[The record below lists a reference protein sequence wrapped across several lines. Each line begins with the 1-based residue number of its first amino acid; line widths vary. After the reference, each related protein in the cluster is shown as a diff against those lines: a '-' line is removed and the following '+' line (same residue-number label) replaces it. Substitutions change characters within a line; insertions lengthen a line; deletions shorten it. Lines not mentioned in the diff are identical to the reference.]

1 MLDYLRTAPSP
12 LGENPI
18 PYTPTSIKTL
28 LQRLRP
34 YNLTKAEVLMIMN
47 HRPTTVAALNT
58 IVEELEQR
66 FEDEAMQE
74 EMVAIIIEVLGSPDA
89 SAEAEKM
96 TKTAK
101 DARDAK
107 EKEIEESQQ
116 NEEEMEVDSWL

>member
-12 LGENPI
+12 LGETPI
-18 PYTPTSIKTL
+18 PYTPNSIKTL

-101 DARDAK
+101 DAR
-107 EKEIEESQQ
+107 EKRTEELHE
-116 NEEEMEVDSWL
+116 NGEGMEVDS